1 MPPSIVQQFG
11 NMLSSRWRLKKDASP
26 SLKQKPLHEVAR
38 YPQVIDITPE
48 NNSCLN
54 PSMSYEHILEC
65 RHIIVTARP
74 DEPCAPNCYHIASN
88 NSSKDKGALKR
99 SNVLNFYCDAC
110 METGSEALMSNDVS
124 SLEAE
129 AIRLGMRHGKAE
141 LCGKEA
147 KFRKCYIALKITSL
161 PCNSDGTVEGQYTP
175 RANHHPFD
183 TTIPRVGDN
192 FFEDVLTNPVEE
204 LNPTS
209 DSGAS
214 ASAST
219 FEDGTDVDSSP
230 AHLGEGG
237 SNYLRYTRST
247 THNKGKA
254 AAQEAEPILNTA
266 SKTPSRHAGK
276 NPPIARSAD
285 TALPVPVQ
293 WKRKRPIVT
302 DEDDDYV
309 DTLEE
314 ETVVFKRPAKRH
326 TKSTIATSTVPAA
339 KTKPGRPMK
348 SAINTPSKPATKRK
362 TRRLTKKRS

>member
-124 SLEAE
+124 SLEA
-129 AIRLGMRHGKAE
+129 G
-141 LCGKEA
+141 
-147 KFRKCYIALKITSL
+147 
-161 PCNSDGTVEGQYTP
+161 NDGTVEGQYTP

-285 TALPVPVQ
+285 TALPVPAQ

>member
-1 MPPSIVQQFG
+1 VI
-11 NMLSSRWRLKKDASP
+11 
-26 SLKQKPLHEVAR
+26 EV
-38 YPQVIDITPE
+38 
-48 NNSCLN
+48 
-54 PSMSYEHILEC
+54 
-65 RHIIVTARP
+65 
-74 DEPCAPNCYHIASN
+74 
-88 NSSKDKGALKR
+88 
-99 SNVLNFYCDAC
+99 
-110 METGSEALMSNDVS
+110 
-124 SLEAE
+124 
-129 AIRLGMRHGKAE
+129 IRLGMRHGKAE

-285 TALPVPVQ
+285 TALPVPAQ